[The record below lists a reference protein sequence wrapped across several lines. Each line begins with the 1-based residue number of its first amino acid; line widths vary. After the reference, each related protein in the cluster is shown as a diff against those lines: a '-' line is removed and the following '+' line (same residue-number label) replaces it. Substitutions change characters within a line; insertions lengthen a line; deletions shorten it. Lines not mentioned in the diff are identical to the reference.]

1 MMITNIY
8 VITAIAVIG
17 GSLFGFDLS
26 SMSAILSTQQYRCY
40 FNQGPNGPPFNN
52 AIHCSGPSSTLQGG
66 ITASMSGGSFIG
78 ALISGFVT
86 DIFGRKS
93 AIQMGS
99 IIWII
104 GSTLCSASQN
114 VTMLIVGRFINGFC
128 VGICSAQ
135 VPVYVGEL
143 APPHLRGLVMGAQQW
158 AITWGVLIMFYISYG
173 SSFLTGPLAFRLPW
187 GLQMIPAIFLFF
199 GLLFTPE
206 SPRWLAKKDRWE
218 ECCHIISSI
227 HSNNNLDDEFIQ
239 MEIQQLKDACEL
251 ERHKTDNT
259 YFDLFRP
266 HMIWR
271 THIVVFVQIWCQ
283 LTGIN
288 AILYYITYIF
298 GMAGLSGS
306 SNLVASSISCVINVV
321 MTVPALLFMDRI
333 GRRPLL
339 IGGSISL
346 TIWWSVCAGLM
357 GGYGAPAPPGGLNS
371 IAEQSWLITGA
382 PAKVVIACSYLIVA
396 SFAPTWGPIEWV
408 YPSELFPLRLRGKAA
423 ALSTA
428 SNWAFNFA
436 LSYFIPPAFVN
447 ITWKTYVIFAV
458 FAFAMTLHVFFV
470 FPETSG
476 RTLEEVEDAFN
487 GIKLAWRMGKD
498 KHQDEGRTLK
508 HGPGQTERGEAMH
521 LENGLESI

>member
-1 MMITNIY
+1 
-8 VITAIAVIG
+8 
-17 GSLFGFDLS
+17 
-26 SMSAILSTQQYRCY
+26 
-40 FNQGPNGPPFNN
+40 
-52 AIHCSGPSSTLQGG
+52 
-66 ITASMSGGSFIG
+66 
-78 ALISGFVT
+78 
-86 DIFGRKS
+86 
-93 AIQMGS
+93 
-99 IIWII
+99 
-104 GSTLCSASQN
+104 
-114 VTMLIVGRFINGFC
+114 MLIVGRFINGFC

-288 AILYYITYIF
+288 AILYCTPHPVQHGESLADIFRHYIYLWNGRPQWQF
-298 GMAGLSGS
+298 QPSGFIHQLCDQCGYDRTRAS
-306 SNLVASSISCVINVV
+306 LHGSDRASSI
-321 MTVPALLFMDRI
+321 TY
-333 GRRPLL
+333 RR
-339 IGGSISL
+339 
-346 TIWWSVCAGLM
+346 
-357 GGYGAPAPPGGLNS
+357 
-371 IAEQSWLITGA
+371 
-382 PAKVVIACSYLIVA
+382 
-396 SFAPTWGPIEWV
+396 
-408 YPSELFPLRLRGKAA
+408 
-423 ALSTA
+423 
-428 SNWAFNFA
+428 
-436 LSYFIPPAFVN
+436 
-447 ITWKTYVIFAV
+447 
-458 FAFAMTLHVFFV
+458 
-470 FPETSG
+470 
-476 RTLEEVEDAFN
+476 
-487 GIKLAWRMGKD
+487 
-498 KHQDEGRTLK
+498 
-508 HGPGQTERGEAMH
+508 
-521 LENGLESI
+521 